1 MRFRDDKP
9 GDLDRA
15 RIGVREWRKQHPQG
29 TAEQLVCD
37 LASQFH
43 ADYEVV
49 LRGVLF
55 AIDSHDTKITT
66 GISIFGETR

>member
-15 RIGVREWRKQHPQG
+15 RMVVREWRKQHPQG

-37 LASQFH
+37 LAGHFH
-43 ADYEVV
+43 ADYAVV

-66 GISIFGETR
+66 GISILGENR